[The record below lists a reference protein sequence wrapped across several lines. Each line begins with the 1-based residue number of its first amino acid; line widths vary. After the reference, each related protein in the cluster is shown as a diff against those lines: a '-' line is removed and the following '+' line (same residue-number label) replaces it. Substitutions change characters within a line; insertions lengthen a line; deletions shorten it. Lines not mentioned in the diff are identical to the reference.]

1 MAHEVGVG
9 DGKLLFKAGLTAQD
23 PGLLKLVAELHSIS
37 PAEIHF
43 VMPKS
48 INWKALLQENASLM
62 KSQIEMGRGP
72 R

>member
-1 MAHEVGVG
+1 MG

-23 PGLLKLVAELHSIS
+23 PGLLKLVAESHSIS
-37 PAEIHF
+37 PAKIHF

-48 INWKALLQENASLM
+48 INWEALLQENASLM
-62 KSQIEMGRGP
+62 KPQIEVRRGP